1 MINNDQF
8 PADPRIACIGEAMI
22 ELSSVD
28 LAERTGRIGVA
39 GDTYNTAV
47 YLMRELDQIGGSVS
61 FVTAL
66 GSDGLSDAM
75 VKELQQEGIRT
86 GLIARHPHRL
96 AGIYAINL
104 DEAGERTFSYWRSN
118 SAARTLFGEFGPDPE
133 RLLEFDAVFLS
144 AITLA
149 ILPQEICVRLI
160 DTCGR
165 LKKEGKPVIFDS
177 NYRPQLWTSTEEAK
191 QTMDSMWRATTIAL
205 PSVDDEQLLYPS
217 FSPSQIATRIA
228 SLEVKEVVLKCGSRG
243 PLLLVDGEY
252 TETDFPESP
261 EVVDTTAAG
270 DSFDAGYIAAR
281 FAGAGPE
288 KAARAGHDLASMV
301 VGVRGAIAP
310 RQ

>member
-28 LAERTGRIGVA
+28 LAERTGRVGVA

-47 YLMRELDQIGGSVS
+47 YMTRELEQVGGSVS
-61 FVTAL
+61 YVTAL
-66 GSDGLSDAM
+66 GSDGFSDAII
-75 VKELQQEGIRT
+75 EEFRREGLET
-86 GLIARHPHRL
+86 GLIARNPNRL

-104 DEAGERTFSYWRSN
+104 DEAGERTFSYWRSI

-149 ILPQEICVRLI
+149 ILPQEIRVRLI
-160 DTCGR
+160 DTCGC

-177 NYRPQLWTSTEEAK
+177 NYRPQLWSSSEEAK
-191 QTMDSMWRATTIAL
+191 QAMDLMWRGTTIAL
-205 PSVDDEQLLYPS
+205 PSVDDEQLLYPD
-217 FSPSQIATRIA
+217 FSPRQIATRIA
-228 SLEVKEVVLKCGSRG
+228 RLGVREVVLKCGSRG
-243 PLLLVDGEY
+243 PLLLVDDEY
-252 TETDFPESP
+252 TETDFPEAP